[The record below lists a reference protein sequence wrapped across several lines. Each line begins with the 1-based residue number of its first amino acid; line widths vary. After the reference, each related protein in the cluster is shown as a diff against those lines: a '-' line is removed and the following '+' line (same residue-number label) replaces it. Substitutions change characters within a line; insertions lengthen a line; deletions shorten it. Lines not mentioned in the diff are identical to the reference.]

1 MDRFATVEMSLVLGF
16 SAGVALVLLVG
27 LMGATLVGMR
37 ARLSELHGLSADGLI
52 GQARSR
58 VPQPLAGSAF
68 EILVQALDRGD
79 QAKAIGAFQRLLR
92 GVGGFHLTGGLLL
105 ALGTPALAALPLL
118 PAAAAHVAWL
128 TASGGPPA
136 APGVLASLAVTAAL
150 FPLAATAAT
159 LALHLHRFEAG
170 RRTSAAA
177 GLLQHAG
184 KELR

>member
-16 SAGVALVLLVG
+16 AAGVALVLLVG
-27 LMGATLVGMR
+27 LMAATLAGMR

-79 QAKAIGAFQRLLR
+79 RVKAQGAFQRILR
-92 GVGGFHLTGGLLL
+92 RVGGFRLSGWLLL
-105 ALGTPALAALPLL
+105 ALGTPALAALPML
-118 PAAAAHVAWL
+118 PAVAAHVAWL
-128 TASGGPPA
+128 AAGRDALA
-136 APGVLASLAVTAAL
+136 APGALASLGVTGAL
-150 FPLAATAAT
+150 FPLAAIAVT